1 MASASEEGP
10 VPILKWDLGRFEQIV
25 RSFRFP
31 PEWDARYPAL
41 GQTAA
46 DAPPGYI
53 TLYEDFFL
61 QGNFRLP
68 ATNFLGSVLSY
79 YNFHIS
85 QLSPPGM
92 VRVRHFE
99 FLCWFHGIEPSVEK
113 FRAFYQLQRTMGF
126 FSFASRGAA
135 KKILLNPPKSF
146 HDWKPK
152 FFFIREEVLPI
163 AMTFR
168 EWTEAIPK
176 EDLPIPKTAL
186 WYRQLTATP
195 NRVFGE
201 NVLVAARMSDQWPPS
216 SREVPVFAANCF
228 LPFFIHRSATLPSC
242 LHYLWWLHW
251 ARALR
256 DDEESWYD
264 QIKENFMFPA
274 ADAFASPPT
283 ATAGAQYPK
292 PRPLR
297 SVTLA
302 VKETF
307 YLSSEESVGSS
318 NGELS
323 SWSKIVAGVLR
334 NLGIDPEEKKKKPVK
349 KKKAEPEVTSKSTG
363 PGRATSAAV
372 EGTVR
377 LRQRDL
383 DDYLVISDSFEG
395 LSHTAKAKTGA
406 GGSKSS
412 GGATPSM
419 PEDVEESEEEDV
431 EAQLIGRKRAR
442 SETTAVVVP
451 APTASGIP
459 VIGKTSNLRSL
470 YRFSP
475 EIKKRTPEKAVTFS
489 EAGVKRPKIT
499 IKSTD
504 TTAQDAAKAAEA
516 QRKVEEDRKRE
527 EEKKKIAA
535 EKKKKEEE
543 EKRKKEEERKRKE
556 EERKRKEEEERKHR
570 AEQERLAE
578 VAKKQALEKGPEV
591 ARPTQSGPVISKGSG
606 RVASSS
612 ASSGGAGGYNPNVIG
627 AKDTVGDIYY
637 KTYNEEERGDAIHQA
652 PWSLKQKDT
661 FQEFGPAREWFL
673 NSFPPAEVHRQRAK
687 PHELLY
693 RTFIL
698 GEANA
703 RAANHQIVREWRTMV
718 KERAD
723 WEGYR
728 ERTLKRIAEFEKAKA
743 SFDEEKAKFEADK
756 KAEEWGREGLQKK
769 LHNVE
774 EQLAKEKAEFKRIC
788 AQDNER
794 AYAARQKI
802 IDLEAKVAELT
813 SKVEEVHQEKA
824 AKQQVEVELSRVKA
838 QLSNKDKD
846 LQAKDVE
853 IAELKRR
860 LNEQIDK
867 CESLEIDLEAEKV
880 KAADAEEAR
889 AVSTAALNVAQTNYS
904 EAQGIV
910 DTLVS
915 EAEWMRTRGVVLVA
929 NSILNASELDRAVA
943 ALTDAARAVGH
954 RGGYLE
960 CADHV
965 EQMFGQEFDTSHCSV
980 TEHADAALASAEN
993 SYDNLSLP
1001 IMELVVESLKKDD
1014 WCQRL
1019 KAVLDPP
1026 VTVELSDEEPAGDDG
1041 DDGDDD
1047 GNDDD
1052 GEGDGDA

>member
-1 MASASEEGP
+1 MSEEHPEAPVSEEGTVP
-10 VPILKWDLGRFEQIV
+10 VLRWDLGLFEQIV

-31 PEWDARYPAL
+31 PEWDARYPAQ

-68 ATNFLGSVLSY
+68 ATNFLGSILSY

-85 QLSPPGM
+85 QMSPPGM

-99 FLCWFHGIEPSVEK
+99 FLCRSHGIEPSVDK

-163 AMTFR
+163 AMPFR
-168 EWTEAIPK
+168 EWTEVIPK
-176 EDLPIPKTAL
+176 EDLPIPKTAR
-186 WYRQLTATP
+186 WYQQLTPTP

-201 NVLVAARMSDQWPPS
+201 SVLVAAKMSDQWSPS
-216 SREVPVFAANCF
+216 SKEVPVLKIGDQEAQLYQAAF
-228 LPFFIHRSATLPSC
+228 STFGGSMGVRPV
-242 LHYLWWLHW
+242 
-251 ARALR
+251 R

-264 QIKENFMFPA
+264 QIKGNFMFPA

-283 ATAGAQYPK
+283 ATEGTQYPK

-302 VKETF
+302 GKETF

-323 SWSKIVAGVLR
+323 SWSKIFA
-334 NLGIDPEEKKKKPVK
+334 
-349 KKKAEPEVTSKSTG
+349 
-363 PGRATSAAV
+363 
-372 EGTVR
+372 
-377 LRQRDL
+377 
-383 DDYLVISDSFEG
+383 G
-395 LSHTAKAKTGA
+395 LSHAAKGKTGA

-412 GGATPSM
+412 GSAGSRNPEAGATPSF
-419 PEDVEESEEEDV
+419 PKDEEVEEED
-431 EAQLIGRKRAR
+431 AGARLIGRKRGR
-442 SETTAVVVP
+442 SEATTGVAS
-451 APTASGIP
+451 APTSAVIP
-459 VIGKTSNLRSL
+459 VVGKTSKLRSL

-475 EIKKRTPEKAVTFS
+475 GKFFASLLNTFLFTQMLLLYFSEIKKKTPEKGVTFS

-499 IKSTD
+499 VKSTD
-504 TTAQDAAKAAEA
+504 TAAQDAAKAAEA

-527 EEKKKIAA
+527 EEKKRVA
-535 EKKKKEEE
+535 E
-543 EKRKKEEERKRKE
+543 EKRKKEEERKKVE
-556 EERKRKEEEERKHR
+556 EERKKKEEEERKQR

-578 VAKKQALEKGPEV
+578 VARKQALEKELSAKKAMDQPLKPPGPEV
-591 ARPTQSGPVISKGSG
+591 TKPTNTGPVTTSKGSS
-606 RVASSS
+606 RFSSS
-612 ASSGGAGGYNPNVIG
+612 GASSGGAGGYNPNVIG

-637 KTYNEEERGDAIHQA
+637 KTYTEEERGDAPHQA

-661 FQEFGPAREWFL
+661 FVEFSPAREWFL
-673 NSFPPAEVHRQRAK
+673 NSFTPAEVHRQRAK
-687 PHELLY
+687 PHEMLY
-693 RTFIL
+693 RTYIL

-718 KERAD
+718 RERAD
-723 WEGYR
+723 WEAYR
-728 ERTLKRIAEFEKAKA
+728 ERMLKRIAEFEKSKTA
-743 SFDEEKAKFEADK
+743 FGEERAKFEADK

-788 AQDNER
+788 AQDNDR
-794 AYAARQKI
+794 AYALRQKI
-802 IDLEAKVAELT
+802 VDLEAKVADLT
-813 SKVEEVHQEKA
+813 SKVEEAQGERA
-824 AKQQVEVELSRVKA
+824 AKQQMEVELTEAKV

-846 LQAKDVE
+846 LHAKDVE

-860 LNEQIDK
+860 LNEQIDR

-904 EAQGIV
+904 ETQGIV

-915 EAEWMRTRGVVLVA
+915 EAEWMRTRGVVLVSA
-929 NSILNASELDRAVA
+929 FDLCFFLLRVLSLMLFVCCEGCQL
-943 ALTDAARAVGH
+943 H
-954 RGGYLE
+954 LE
-960 CADHV
+960 CERARPRRSGSDRC
-965 EQMFGQEFDTSHCSV
+965 GACGGSSGR
-980 TEHADAALASAEN
+980 
-993 SYDNLSLP
+993 LP
-1001 IMELVVESLKKDD
+1001 GVCRS
-1014 WCQRL
+1014 R
-1019 KAVLDPP
+1019 
-1026 VTVELSDEEPAGDDG
+1026 
-1041 DDGDDD
+1041 
-1047 GNDDD
+1047 
-1052 GEGDGDA
+1052 